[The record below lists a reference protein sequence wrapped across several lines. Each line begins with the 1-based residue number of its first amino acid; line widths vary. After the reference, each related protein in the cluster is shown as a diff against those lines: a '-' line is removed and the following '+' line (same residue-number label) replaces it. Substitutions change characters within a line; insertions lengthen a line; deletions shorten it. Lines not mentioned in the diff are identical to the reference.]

1 MRDFKGMEQFFDL
14 EYAARTDHRFQ
25 ALGTPMDFAGWG
37 RISGIVNR
45 ERGERMSKQ
54 PWWTLTDMVWV
65 VCLHEADVID
75 REQASRLLAALD
87 QLREESSG
95 TSGEERLAP
104 LLGGDMDLASVVNY
118 GRTLQEPMSRLKL
131 RTKMLELFEDT
142 LGLAESLFALAE
154 ANTETIM
161 VGYTHLNQGQPITLG
176 HYLLAVIDGVFRGL
190 DLMELAYRHTNLNS
204 GGCGSCSGTT
214 WPVDRERMAELLG
227 MDGALE
233 ATYDAEA
240 SQDHSMTAL
249 YALTNL
255 SILLS
260 QAAMNFNIWAMD
272 EIDMIRVNPSWA
284 GVSSFMPQK
293 CDTGSN
299 FERTRVKAADVMG
312 NMVRC
317 MIQLKGEPFA
327 DMQSMFQLPERV
339 LEGMS
344 HYRECVG
351 WFKSMVDNLLPQ
363 KERMEAIARSGYS
376 CATELAS
383 HLITDHGYGG
393 RLAHSIVATMVRQAR
408 VQGLKAYECTGEML
422 DEAAAFLKVRQP
434 GLDTEAV
441 RRCLDPEEFLKTH
454 TNLGGACPT
463 ETRRLLALRRERLA
477 STRERQEARR
487 AKAEGG
493 LAELERV
500 AKEIREG

>member
-1 MRDFKGMEQFFDL
+1 MEQFFDL

-25 ALGTPMDFAGWG
+25 ALGTPMDAAGWG
-37 RISGIVNR
+37 KVSGHFGREQR
-45 ERGERMSKQ
+45 ERVSKQ

-65 VCLHEADVID
+65 VCLYEAKVID
-75 REQASRLLAALD
+75 REQASRLLTALD
-87 QLREESSG
+87 ELRDSDSG
-95 TSGEERLAP
+95 CSGEERLAP
-104 LLGGDMDLASVVNY
+104 LLDGDMDLASVVNY

-131 RTKMLELFEDT
+131 RTKMLDLFDDN
-142 LGLAESLFALAE
+142 LKLAESLFRLAE
-154 ANTETIM
+154 ANTDTVM
-161 VGYTHLNQGQPITLG
+161 VGYTHLNQGQPITLA
-176 HYLLAVIDGVFRGL
+176 HHLLAVIDGLFRGTEL
-190 DLMELAYRHTNLNS
+190 LELAYKHTNKNS

-214 WPVDRERMAELLG
+214 WPVDRERMADLLG
-227 MDGALE
+227 LDGVVE
-233 ATYDAEA
+233 PTYDCEA
-240 SQDHSMTAL
+240 AQDHTMTAL
-249 YALTNL
+249 YALTNV

-272 EIDMIRVNPSWA
+272 EIDMVRVDPAWA

-312 NMVRC
+312 SMVRC
-317 MIQLKGEPFA
+317 IFQLKGEPFA
-327 DMQSMFQLPERV
+327 DMQSMFQLPVRAMET
-339 LEGMS
+339 MS
-344 HYRECVG
+344 HYRDCVG
-351 WFKSMVDNLLPQ
+351 WFGAMVDHLLPQ
-363 KERMEAIARSGYS
+363 KERMKAIARAGYS

-383 HLITDHGYGG
+383 YLITDHGYGG

-408 VQGLKAYECTGEML
+408 VKALKAYECTGEML

-434 GLDTEAV
+434 GLDTDTV

-463 ETRRLLALRRERLA
+463 ETYRLLAKRRQTLA
-477 STRERQEARR
+477 DMQDRQSSRRTR
-487 AKAEGG
+487 AENG

-500 AKEIREG
+500 AKEIRQA